1 MGGFTEGM
9 KTVGKLFAHSSVK
22 AMEKV
27 TPRLASRLGGSG
39 CHMGESTLLKYVKE
53 SSQASRFKIVGES
66 SKGRVNK
73 EAAKVFETGTGHALS
88 KTKRLMLYDVETART
103 VNLKQAAKMVYPDKA
118 MRKSRMMIERLEGI
132 DKERFITG
140 RTISQYGHFTNA
152 VWDNSLKRHVPLR
165 QYFPTTRSTFNELQQ
180 SLRSAFGDSPI
191 GKMLSSFFER
201 IFRVPRF
208 VSPAPKYGLTAGRE
222 TAERATTE
230 AVEAAGRETA
240 ERATTEAVEAA
251 GRETAERATT
261 EAVEAAGKE
270 SAERAT
276 TEAVEAAGRE
286 TAERA
291 TTEAVEAAGKESAEH
306 ATTEAVEAAGKES
319 AERATTEAVEAA
331 GRESAERA
339 TTEAV
344 EAAGRESAERAMT
357 EAVETAGR
365 ESAER
370 ATTEAEKAAKKATA
384 RWTEWLK
391 LHGALGEGSSS
402 RFVENALDSSFAK
415 SAKER
420 GKTIYDTVSKRFITP
435 KQAAKQVYAKEAAER
450 ATAEAAAEKAVE
462 KTAVKPK
469 TAEEIAA
476 EVRRAATTNKNYPVS
491 ERLFDKMNAGQQS
504 RLRAIQ
510 GREAGFE
517 EQRKAIDEMRKA
529 ANGIKSE
536 RPQDIAER
544 TRLLSDAAEKE
555 AKLSEAVT
563 SNKMDF
569 ANLVKEADK
578 STLRKV
584 VEWSLAHPKLAGW
597 GGLGAGYLLYHSA
610 TGKGA
615 FGLANEVL
623 SDKVPKRDENGN
635 VMYDNDGNVIYEKSG
650 VVSSAVDVAF
660 GQGTS
665 DQAADFVKG
674 KVAPSVV
681 NGAHYV
687 INGVDYVLDEAK
699 NVWENGKMVAA
710 AGSRDAGR
718 FIDYVSDQ
726 FPDGKPQYSTSP
738 SPHYTYS
745 SDVNGWVDNG
755 TGSYHDPSSEPYPQT
770 FVGNNGQGIPG
781 QVMTTLNNATNYVS
795 GQNVS
800 KTDLGKLIAA
810 SLLTFGRFGW
820 VGKAGG
826 LLLGGSAAHDINV
839 RGQQQPVSQ
848 QQQQQYVSQLYNQQS
863 EQEGEVIHR
872 GV

>member
-9 KTVGKLFAHSSVK
+9 KTVGKLFVHSSVK

-27 TPRLASRLGGSG
+27 APRLASRLGGSG

-53 SSQASRFKIVGES
+53 SGQASRFKIVGES

-73 EAAKVFETGTGHALS
+73 EAAKVFETGTRHAS
-88 KTKRLMLYDVETART
+88 PKTKRLMLYDVETART

-140 RTISQYGHFTNA
+140 RTISQYGHFTNV

-208 VSPAPKYGLTAGRE
+208 VSPAPKYGLTAGK
-222 TAERATTE
+222 
-230 AVEAAGRETA
+230 
-240 ERATTEAVEAA
+240 
-251 GRETAERATT
+251 ETAERATT

-270 SAERAT
+270 SAERVT
-276 TEAVEAAGRE
+276 TEAA
-286 TAERA
+286 
-291 TTEAVEAAGKESAEH
+291 
-306 ATTEAVEAAGKES
+306 
-319 AERATTEAVEAA
+319 
-331 GRESAERA
+331 
-339 TTEAV
+339 
-344 EAAGRESAERAMT
+344 
-357 EAVETAGR
+357 
-365 ESAER
+365 
-370 ATTEAEKAAKKATA
+370 AEKAAKKATA

-450 ATAEAAAEKAVE
+450 ATAESAAEKAVE

-563 SNKMDF
+563 SNKMEF

-578 STLRKV
+578 STIHKV
-584 VEWSLAHPKLAGW
+584 GEWSLAHPKLAGW
-597 GGLGAGYLLYHSA
+597 GVLGAGYLLYHSA

-635 VMYDNDGNVIYEKSG
+635 VMYDKDGNVIYEKSG

-848 QQQQQYVSQLYNQQS
+848 QQQQQYVSRLYNQQR
-863 EQEGEVIHR
+863 EQEGEVVHR

>member
-165 QYFPTTRSTFNELQQ
+165 QYFPTTRSTYNELRQ

-208 VSPAPKYGLTAGRE
+208 VSPAPKYGLTAGKE

-230 AVEAAGRETA
+230 AVEAAGRESA
-240 ERATTEAVEAA
+240 ERAMTEAVEAA
-251 GRETAERATT
+251 GRE
-261 EAVEAAGKE
+261 
-270 SAERAT
+270 SAERAM
-276 TEAVEAAGRE
+276 TEAVEAAGR
-286 TAERA
+286 
-291 TTEAVEAAGKESAEH
+291 
-306 ATTEAVEAAGKES
+306 ES

-344 EAAGRESAERAMT
+344 EAAGKESAEHATT
-357 EAVETAGR
+357 ETVEAAGR

-370 ATTEAEKAAKKATA
+370 VTTEAAAEKTAKKATA

-462 KTAVKPK
+462 KITVKPK

>member
-9 KTVGKLFAHSSVK
+9 KTVGKLFVHSSVK

-27 TPRLASRLGGSG
+27 APRLASRLGGSG

-53 SSQASRFKIVGES
+53 SGQVSRFKIVGES

-73 EAAKVFETGTGHALS
+73 EAAKVFETGTSHAS
-88 KTKRLMLYDVETART
+88 PKTKRLMLYDVETART

-165 QYFPTTRSTFNELQQ
+165 QYFPTTRSTFNELRQ

-208 VSPAPKYGLTAGRE
+208 VSPAPKYGLTAGKE
-222 TAERATTE
+222 SAER
-230 AVEAAGRETA
+230 V
-240 ERATTEAVEAA
+240 TTEAVEAA

-270 SAERAT
+270 SAERVT
-276 TEAVEAAGRE
+276 TEAAAE
-286 TAERA
+286 K
-291 TTEAVEAAGKESAEH
+291 AAK
-306 ATTEAVEAAGKES
+306 
-319 AERATTEAVEAA
+319 
-331 GRESAERA
+331 
-339 TTEAV
+339 
-344 EAAGRESAERAMT
+344 
-357 EAVETAGR
+357 
-365 ESAER
+365 
-370 ATTEAEKAAKKATA
+370 KAAKKATA

-391 LHGALGEGSSS
+391 LHGALGKGSSS

-563 SNKMDF
+563 SNKMEF

-578 STLRKV
+578 STIHKV
-584 VEWSLAHPKLAGW
+584 GEWSLAHPKLAGW
-597 GGLGAGYLLYHSA
+597 GVLGAGYLLYHSA

-635 VMYDNDGNVIYEKSG
+635 VMYDKDGNVIYEKSG

-863 EQEGEVIHR
+863 EQEGEVVHR

>member
-9 KTVGKLFAHSSVK
+9 KTVGKLFVHSSVK

-27 TPRLASRLGGSG
+27 APRLASRLGGSG

-53 SSQASRFKIVGES
+53 SGQVSRFKIVGES

-73 EAAKVFETGTGHALS
+73 EAAKVFETGTSHAS
-88 KTKRLMLYDVETART
+88 PKTKRLMLYDVETART

-152 VWDNSLKRHVPLR
+152 IWDNSLKRHVPLR
-165 QYFPTTRSTFNELQQ
+165 QYFPTTRSTFNELRQ

-222 TAERATTE
+222 AAERATTEAMEAAGKESAERATTEAVEAAGKESAERVTTE

-261 EAVEAAGKE
+261 EAVEAAG
-270 SAERAT
+270 
-276 TEAVEAAGRE
+276 
-286 TAERA
+286 
-291 TTEAVEAAGKESAEH
+291 
-306 ATTEAVEAAGKES
+306 
-319 AERATTEAVEAA
+319 
-331 GRESAERA
+331 RESAERV
-339 TTEAV
+339 TTEA
-344 EAAGRESAERAMT
+344 A
-357 EAVETAGR
+357 
-365 ESAER
+365 
-370 ATTEAEKAAKKATA
+370 AEKAAKKATA

-420 GKTIYDTVSKRFITP
+420 GKTIYDTVSKRFFTP

-563 SNKMDF
+563 SNKMEF

-578 STLRKV
+578 STIHKV
-584 VEWSLAHPKLAGW
+584 GEWSLAHPKLAGW
-597 GGLGAGYLLYHSA
+597 GVLGAGYLLYHSA

-635 VMYDNDGNVIYEKSG
+635 VMYDKEGNVIYEKSG

-674 KVAPSVV
+674 KVAPSIV

-755 TGSYHDPSSEPYPQT
+755 TGSYHDPSSESYPQT

-820 VGKAGG
+820 IGKAGG

-863 EQEGEVIHR
+863 EQEREVVHR